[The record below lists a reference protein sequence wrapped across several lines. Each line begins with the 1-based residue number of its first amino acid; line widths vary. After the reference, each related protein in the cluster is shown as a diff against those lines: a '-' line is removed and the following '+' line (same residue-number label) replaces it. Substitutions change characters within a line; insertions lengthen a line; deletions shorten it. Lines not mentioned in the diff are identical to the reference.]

1 MSDAKAAPGPAAN
14 LNEVKTTPYSW
25 FVAILVAMTY
35 AVSFLARNV
44 WTTAIPIAHQSLG
57 ITMAAAGGLMTAF
70 YIGYVISN
78 FITGFMVD
86 KIGPRLTLGLATL
99 LTGIFTM
106 LIPLAPNYAVIFL
119 LRIAAGFTSGPLFAG
134 VTKYQISWF
143 SPATRAT
150 AMGLMMS
157 GVSLGSVA
165 ATSVFAP
172 IIKNQSWQHGFTY
185 AGITAIVIAILFY
198 FFAKEQGAGAVR
210 STKQLS
216 AEEKQ
221 AQAAGL
227 KSILSKRSFVI
238 GTIVCFLSIGSN
250 MAYQT
255 YIMVFFTQ
263 TRGIDFVVAGAI
275 LGGTY
280 AIGLFA
286 GTLSGVVADLLKR
299 KKLVCIVGAFSM
311 VATTIL
317 IMMVKSTAAL
327 AVVLGAR
334 VLLGAFM
341 GTPLNTL
348 QAEAAAGPFVG
359 RAMGIYNGIA
369 QSGSIIFPVVFGL
382 LLDASHNNFELL
394 FIGITIVCAVLGIL
408 VFFMDERRPEARP
421 RAA

>member
-1 MSDAKAAPGPAAN
+1 
-14 LNEVKTTPYSW
+14 
-25 FVAILVAMTY
+25 
-35 AVSFLARNV
+35 
-44 WTTAIPIAHQSLG
+44 
-57 ITMAAAGGLMTAF
+57 MAAAGGLMTAF